1 MVRCVIMY
9 DKATTAEIINSLGG
23 FSGKNVME
31 YIDDLPED
39 LQNDFKNTLF
49 EKLSFEEYASET
61 VVHESLEE
69 AGKFLFKGM
78 NYQIKRGIEN
88 DYNLYG
94 KEYTLEKYLERSD
107 NYKTANSDAIKNYI
121 TYIQTLD
128 NIEFFF

>member
-1 MVRCVIMY
+1 MY
-9 DKATTAEIINSLGG
+9 DKSTTAEIINSLGG
-23 FSGKNVME
+23 FSGNNVMD

-49 EKLSFEEYASET
+49 EKLTFQEYASET
-61 VVHESLEE
+61 VVQESLEE
-69 AGKFLFKGM
+69 GGEFFFKGM

-88 DYNLYG
+88 DYSLYG
-94 KEYTLEKYLERSD
+94 KDYTLKKYLEHADS
-107 NYKTANSDAIKNYI
+107 YKTANSDAIKNYI

>member
-1 MVRCVIMY
+1 MY